1 MLFFFFN
8 FYFFVFSIIIIT
20 FVALLSKSYQYET
33 YITKQ
38 YIVMPIGHDV
48 VDVIS
53 YHS

>member
-1 MLFFFFN
+1 MLLFY

-20 FVALLSKSYQYET
+20 FVALLSKAYHYET

-38 YIVMPIGHDV
+38 YMFMPFVHDV

>member
-1 MLFFFFN
+1 MLLFI
-8 FYFFVFSIIIIT
+8 FYFFVFSIIIVT

-38 YIVMPIGHDV
+38 YVVMPIVHD
-48 VDVIS
+48 DVYTAF

>member
-1 MLFFFFN
+1 MLLFN

-38 YIVMPIGHDV
+38 YMVMPFVHDD
-48 VDVIS
+48 VDAIS
-53 YHS
+53 YYC